1 MWLGLE
7 KLVRGM
13 FKRLQRCTS
22 NRRYEPCGKKAV
34 CYSTLHFTTFF
45 SWGGSNEAKKK
56 IFRTACSIPCCY
68 HPPLQRRGLF
78 ALLKEVAHA
87 HQKKIFF
94 NTRPPKKKSFVNS
107 KRTKKCKE
115 KFRPFMLLMLDF
127 RCSRWKGSVGWD
139 LFSMILSH
147 PSQTWGHCQ

>member
-13 FKRLQRCTS
+13 FKRLHRCTS

-56 IFRTACSIPCCY
+56 IS
-68 HPPLQRRGLF
+68 
-78 ALLKEVAHA
+78 ALRAASHVAT
-87 HQKKIFF
+87 
-94 NTRPPKKKSFVNS
+94 TRPYKGG
-107 KRTKKCKE
+107 
-115 KFRPFMLLMLDF
+115 DF
-127 RCSRWKGSVGWD
+127 SR
-139 LFSMILSH
+139 F
-147 PSQTWGHCQ
+147 